1 MSLKLGD
8 PAPDFTLPA
17 TGDGELR
24 LGDLR
29 GRIVVLY
36 FYPKDNTPGC
46 TTEAKDFSALADD
59 FAAAGAVV
67 VGVSRDS
74 LAAHERFIAKH
85 GLKVR
90 LAADTEGTVCEAYG
104 VWQEKTLYGR
114 RFMGIVRSTFL
125 IDRDGRIARIW
136 PKVRVKGHADEVLAA
151 VRGIA

>member
-1 MSLKLGD
+1 VNLKIGD

-17 TGDGELR
+17 TGDEDLR
-24 LGDLR
+24 LSDLR

-59 FAAAGAVV
+59 FAAAGAIVI
-67 VGVSRDS
+67 GVSRDS
-74 LAAHERFIAKH
+74 IAAHERFIARH
-85 GLKVR
+85 DLKVR

-136 PKVRVKGHADEVLAA
+136 PRVRVKGHAGDVLAA
-151 VRGIA
+151 VREIA

>member
-17 TGDGELR
+17 TGDGDLR
-24 LGDLR
+24 LSDLR

-67 VGVSRDS
+67 VGVSKDS

-136 PKVRVKGHADEVLAA
+136 PRVRVRGHADEVLAA
-151 VRGIA
+151 VREIA